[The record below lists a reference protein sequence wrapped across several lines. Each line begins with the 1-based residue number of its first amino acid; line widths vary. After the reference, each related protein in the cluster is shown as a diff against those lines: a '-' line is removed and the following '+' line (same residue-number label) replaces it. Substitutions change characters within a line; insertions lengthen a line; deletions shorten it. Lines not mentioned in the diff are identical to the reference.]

1 MKINVYDD
9 IKNGE
14 IKERKNFMKNMIVV
28 GGLCLSIA
36 CSAVFTLSPMTVY
49 AINTIEYETEYMEP
63 IEESDYIVNQ
73 NSRNIFTKI
82 AKKAINNKARLVDF
96 AEKVAGKTVA
106 KNVNKFFTPITRAL
120 KPLLKWS
127 EIPGQAVYDAIFRAI
142 INAGGSRS
150 VAANVANAV
159 REVLGWTLF

>member
-1 MKINVYDD
+1 MVCVY
-9 IKNGE
+9 
-14 IKERKNFMKNMIVV
+14 R
-28 GGLCLSIA
+28 LLA
-36 CSAVFTLSPMTVY
+36 ALLFTLFPMTVY

-159 REVLGWTLF
+159 REVLEWTLF

>member
-1 MKINVYDD
+1 
-9 IKNGE
+9 
-14 IKERKNFMKNMIVV
+14 
-28 GGLCLSIA
+28 
-36 CSAVFTLSPMTVY
+36 MTVY

-96 AEKVAGKTVA
+96 AEKLAGKTVA

-127 EIPGQAVYDAIFRAI
+127 EIPGQAVYDAIFTAI

-159 REVLGWTLF
+159 REVLEWTLF

>member
-1 MKINVYDD
+1 MKNI
-9 IKNGE
+9 
-14 IKERKNFMKNMIVV
+14 KNMIVV

-63 IEESDYIVNQ
+63 IEESDYLVNQ

-82 AKKAINNKARLVDF
+82 AKKAINNKARLVNF

-106 KNVNKFFTPITRAL
+106 KNVNKFFTPTTRAL

-127 EIPGQAVYDAIFRAI
+127 EIPGQAVYDAIFTAI

-150 VAANVANAV
+150 VAVNVPNAV
-159 REVLGWTLF
+159 REVLEWTLF

>member
-1 MKINVYDD
+1 MKNI
-9 IKNGE
+9 
-14 IKERKNFMKNMIVV
+14 KNMIVV

-63 IEESDYIVNQ
+63 IEESDYLVNQ

-82 AKKAINNKARLVDF
+82 AKKKAINNKARLVNF

-127 EIPGQAVYDAIFRAI
+127 EIPGQAVNWFKSQ
-142 INAGGSRS
+142 GQ
-150 VAANVANAV
+150 NVDSPC
-159 REVLGWTLF
+159 

>member
-1 MKINVYDD
+1 MKNI
-9 IKNGE
+9 
-14 IKERKNFMKNMIVV
+14 KNMIVV

-63 IEESDYIVNQ
+63 IEDSDYIVNQ

-106 KNVNKFFTPITRAL
+106 KNINKFFTPITKAL
-120 KPLLKWS
+120 KPLL
-127 EIPGQAVYDAIFRAI
+127 EG
-142 INAGGSRS
+142 
-150 VAANVANAV
+150 
-159 REVLGWTLF
+159 TLF

>member
-1 MKINVYDD
+1 MKNI
-9 IKNGE
+9 
-14 IKERKNFMKNMIVV
+14 KNMIVV

-63 IEESDYIVNQ
+63 IEESDYLVNQ

-82 AKKAINNKARLVDF
+82 AKKAINNKARLVNF

-120 KPLLKWS
+120 KPLFKWS

-159 REVLGWTLF
+159 REVLEWTLF

>member
-1 MKINVYDD
+1 
-9 IKNGE
+9 
-14 IKERKNFMKNMIVV
+14 MIVV

-159 REVLGWTLF
+159 RKVLEWTLF

>member
-1 MKINVYDD
+1 MKNI
-9 IKNGE
+9 
-14 IKERKNFMKNMIVV
+14 KNMIVV

-63 IEESDYIVNQ
+63 IEESDYLVNQ

-82 AKKAINNKARLVDF
+82 AKKKAINNKARLVNF

-150 VAANVANAV
+150 VVANVANAV
-159 REVLGWTLF
+159 REVLEWTLF

>member
-1 MKINVYDD
+1 
-9 IKNGE
+9 
-14 IKERKNFMKNMIVV
+14 MIVV

-63 IEESDYIVNQ
+63 IEESDYLVNQ

-82 AKKAINNKARLVDF
+82 AKKAVKKAI
-96 AEKVAGKTVA
+96 
-106 KNVNKFFTPITRAL
+106 NKFFTPITRAL

-159 REVLGWTLF
+159 REVLEWTLF

>member
-1 MKINVYDD
+1 MKNI
-9 IKNGE
+9 
-14 IKERKNFMKNMIVV
+14 KNMIVV

-63 IEESDYIVNQ
+63 IEESDYLVNQ

-82 AKKAINNKARLVDF
+82 AKKAINNKARLVNF

-159 REVLGWTLF
+159 REVLEWTLF

>member
-1 MKINVYDD
+1 MKNI
-9 IKNGE
+9 
-14 IKERKNFMKNMIVV
+14 KNMIVV

-63 IEESDYIVNQ
+63 IEESDYLVNQ

-82 AKKAINNKARLVDF
+82 AKKAVKKAINNKARLVNF

-106 KNVNKFFTPITRAL
+106 KNVNKFYTYNKSIKTVIKMVGNTRASCL
-120 KPLLKWS
+120 RC
-127 EIPGQAVYDAIFRAI
+127 YF
-142 INAGGSRS
+142 
-150 VAANVANAV
+150 
-159 REVLGWTLF
+159 

>member
-1 MKINVYDD
+1 MKNI
-9 IKNGE
+9 
-14 IKERKNFMKNMIVV
+14 KNMIVV

-63 IEESDYIVNQ
+63 IEESDYLVNQ

-82 AKKAINNKARLVDF
+82 AKKAINNKARLVNF

-142 INAGGSRS
+142 INAGGSRP

>member
-1 MKINVYDD
+1 MKSNVYDD

-63 IEESDYIVNQ
+63 IEESDYLVNQ

-106 KNVNKFFTPITRAL
+106 KNINKFFTPITKAL
-120 KPLLKWS
+120 KPLL
-127 EIPGQAVYDAIFRAI
+127 EG
-142 INAGGSRS
+142 
-150 VAANVANAV
+150 
-159 REVLGWTLF
+159 TLF

>member
-1 MKINVYDD
+1 MKNI
-9 IKNGE
+9 
-14 IKERKNFMKNMIVV
+14 KNMIVV

-63 IEESDYIVNQ
+63 IEESDYLVNQ

-82 AKKAINNKARLVDF
+82 AKKAINNKARLVNF

-127 EIPGQAVYDAIFRAI
+127 EIPGQAVYDAIFTAI

-150 VAANVANAV
+150 VAVNVANAV
-159 REVLGWTLF
+159 REVLEWTLF

>member
-1 MKINVYDD
+1 
-9 IKNGE
+9 
-14 IKERKNFMKNMIVV
+14 MIVV

-63 IEESDYIVNQ
+63 IEESDYLVNQ

-82 AKKAINNKARLVDF
+82 AKKAINNKARLVNF

-159 REVLGWTLF
+159 REVLEWTLF

>member
-1 MKINVYDD
+1 
-9 IKNGE
+9 
-14 IKERKNFMKNMIVV
+14 MIVV

-63 IEESDYIVNQ
+63 IEESDYLVNQ

-82 AKKAINNKARLVDF
+82 AKKAINNKARLVNF

-127 EIPGQAVYDAIFRAI
+127 EIPGQAVYDTIFRAI

-159 REVLGWTLF
+159 REVLEWTLF